1 MINDN
6 QFCRSRRLF
15 LPVGECLSL
24 PSGGPPAQPGPPVIY
39 LRPEV
44 TGNKSKKGHEV
55 SIPDGRA
62 ECLVLKRRLPW
73 RGDSCE
79 EIGPATAPLRS
90 FHDRCFVAG
99 QEPSAIL
106 FSNPSL

>member
-24 PSGGPPAQPGPPVIY
+24 PSAGPPGPPVIS

-44 TGNKSKKGHEV
+44 TGNKSKKGREV

-62 ECLVLKRRLPW
+62 GCLILKRRL
-73 RGDSCE
+73 RGGVIPVRKLDL
-79 EIGPATAPLRS
+79 PQR
-90 FHDRCFVAG
+90 RCD
-99 QEPSAIL
+99 PSTIAV
-106 FSNPSL
+106 S